1 MKKILILSA
10 AIFLAGTLMA
20 QTPREDYEA
29 WKNQQKKNYSDYR
42 QQRQNDYNAWR
53 KNANEEYTEWLKGE
67 WSKIKGHEAIPVP
80 EEPKPPIPVV
90 APEPMPKPP
99 IVIPYEEVVPVI
111 PEKQPVPL
119 VPVPDIEEEQPKVLM
134 LDYYHTPVTIHVDV
148 DQKVMLK
155 NLTGD
160 ALSKAWENMSDG
172 RFDPLLKDCIEAKK
186 ALALS
191 DWGYISLARHLASR
205 LYGRESNAAR
215 LFEEWVLMQSGYK
228 VRLASTDKN
237 VLYLLVA
244 FDEEVFNMS
253 YLESESGRFYVIGC
267 QSQEMFSFLDR
278 GFDGEQTATLSLRLP
293 RLVQSRCA
301 SRRIASKRYPAMSL
315 SVVEDKNLISYLND
329 YPKVAGNWN
338 LYANASLSQSV
349 KDQIYPELRRLL
361 ANKNQREKL
370 NLLLNWIQT
379 GLEYEYDEKQ
389 FGGERSL
396 FADETLYYPYCDCED
411 RSILLSVLV
420 KDLVGLDVVLLHF
433 PGHLATAVHFTEN
446 VDGDNLIIDG
456 KKYII
461 CDPTYIGAPVGMA
474 MPECKNAKV
483 RVFKLK

>member
-1 MKKILILSA
+1 MIILLCVFGVA
-10 AIFLAGTLMA
+10 AA

-53 KNANEEYTEWLKGE
+53 KKANEEYAEWLKGE
-67 WSKIKGHEAIPVP
+67 WAKIKGHEAKPVP
-80 EEPKPPIPVV
+80 EEPKPPRPVV

-119 VPVPDIEEEQPKVLM
+119 VPVPDIEEDQPKVLM

-160 ALSKAWENMSDG
+160 ALSKAWKNMSDG

-191 DWGYISLARHLASR
+191 DWGYISLARQLASR
-205 LYGRESNAAR
+205 LYGKESNEAK

-253 YLESESGRFYVIGC
+253 YLERASDRFYVIGC

-278 GFDGEQTATLSLRLP
+278 GFDGFDPRCIRFQYTQYFVRGCSECRLP
-293 RLVQSRCA
+293 A
-301 SRRIASKRYPAMSL
+301 
-315 SVVEDKNLISYLND
+315 
-329 YPKVAGNWN
+329 
-338 LYANASLSQSV
+338 
-349 KDQIYPELRRLL
+349 
-361 ANKNQREKL
+361 
-370 NLLLNWIQT
+370 
-379 GLEYEYDEKQ
+379 
-389 FGGERSL
+389 
-396 FADETLYYPYCDCED
+396 
-411 RSILLSVLV
+411 RSIQ
-420 KDLVGLDVVLLHF
+420 F
-433 PGHLATAVHFTEN
+433 
-446 VDGDNLIIDG
+446 
-456 KKYII
+456 
-461 CDPTYIGAPVGMA
+461 
-474 MPECKNAKV
+474 
-483 RVFKLK
+483 